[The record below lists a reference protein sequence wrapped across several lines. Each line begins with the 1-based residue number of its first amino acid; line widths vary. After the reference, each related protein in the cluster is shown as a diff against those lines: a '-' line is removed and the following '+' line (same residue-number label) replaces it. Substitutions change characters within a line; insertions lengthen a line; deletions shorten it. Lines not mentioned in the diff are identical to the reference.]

1 MSVYC
6 TPSGKQFAGRGSKAL
21 GFLPKKDKDRPD
33 RGKAVFLKDTF
44 TRFPLSRDGKAPNG
58 SKMDLLNC
66 KITDLTALIRSKKLS
81 VEELCRFYLDRIER
95 FNPELNA
102 VLTTNSFALQ
112 KARDIDNHFSS
123 YKERPLVGIPILLKD
138 VFCVKNM
145 KTTAGSKMLENF
157 IAPYSA
163 EVTKRL
169 EKAGA
174 IILGKCNQD
183 EFAMGT
189 SNENSAF
196 GVVLNPWNKEYVPG
210 GSSGGSA
217 AAVSAGLCVA
227 SIGTDTGG
235 SIRQPAS
242 FCNLIG
248 VKPTYG
254 RVSRYGMI
262 AYASSL
268 DQAGPMTMYVE
279 DNALILEAL
288 TGRDSKD
295 STSAQS
301 DVPKWFLNRGSTNIK
316 KLKVGF
322 LNKKEAESFCSS
334 EVMQVL
340 EQVVNL
346 LQSHGAIVEEVSLPL
361 MEVAVPVYYLI
372 STSEASS
379 NLARY
384 DGIRYGSRFD
394 FKNTPPS
401 SLEEFYSQNRGF
413 GFGNEV
419 KRRIIMGT
427 YCLSSGYYDEYYNK
441 ASQIRRKMRD
451 EFIKIFS
458 EFSLLLSPVSLST
471 AFKFG
476 EKPVGSL
483 KSYLVDNFTVSSNLA
498 GLPSLSVPAGFSPV
512 TSLPIGVQLIGNH
525 FDEQTLFDVALLI
538 QEEIKAVGK
547 RPVI

>member
-1 MSVYC
+1 
-6 TPSGKQFAGRGSKAL
+6 
-21 GFLPKKDKDRPD
+21 
-33 RGKAVFLKDTF
+33 
-44 TRFPLSRDGKAPNG
+44 
-58 SKMDLLNC
+58 MDLLNC
-66 KITDLTALIRSKKLS
+66 KITDLTALIRGKKLS
-81 VEELCRFYLDRIER
+81 VEELCRFYLDRIEKL
-95 FNPELNA
+95 NPKLNA
-102 VLTTNSFALQ
+102 VLTISSSALQ
-112 KARDIDNHFSS
+112 KAKEIDDKFNQ
-123 YKERPLVGIPILLKD
+123 YKELPLVGIPILLKD

-145 KTTAGSKMLENF
+145 RTTAGSRILENF
-157 IAPYSA
+157 IAPYSS
-163 EVTKRL
+163 EVAQRL
-169 EKAGA
+169 EEAGA

-196 GVVLNPWNKEYVPG
+196 GPVLNPWNKEYVPG

-235 SIRQPAS
+235 SIRQPSS

-248 VKPTYG
+248 IKPTYG

-279 DNALILEAL
+279 DSALILEVIS
-288 TGRDSKD
+288 GRDSKD
-295 STSAQS
+295 STSAQKE
-301 DVPKWFLNRGSTNIK
+301 VPKWSRNQGLKNIK
-316 KLKVGF
+316 NLKIGW
-322 LNKKEAESFCSS
+322 LNKEYAEQFCSS
-334 EVMQVL
+334 EVMQTLGEVKK
-340 EQVVNL
+340 L
-346 LQSHGAIVEEVSLPL
+346 LQSSGAILKDISMPL
-361 MEVAVPVYYLI
+361 MDMSVPVYYLI

-384 DGIRYGSRFD
+384 DGVRYGTRFD
-394 FKNTPPS
+394 FQNKTPS
-401 SLEEFYSQNRGF
+401 SLEEFYSQNRGS

-441 ASQIRRKMRD
+441 ASQIRRKVRD
-451 EFIKIFS
+451 QFIKAFS
-458 EFSLLLSPVSLST
+458 DVSLLISPVSLST

-483 KSYLVDNFTVSSNLA
+483 KSYLVDSFTVSANLA
-498 GLPSLSVPAGFSPV
+498 GLPALSVPAGFSS
-512 TSLPIGVQLIGNH
+512 TNSLPIGVQLIANH
-525 FDEQTLFDVALLI
+525 FDEQTLFDIALLI
-538 QEEIKAVGK
+538 QNEIKAVGK
-547 RPVI
+547 RPNI

>member
-1 MSVYC
+1 
-6 TPSGKQFAGRGSKAL
+6 
-21 GFLPKKDKDRPD
+21 
-33 RGKAVFLKDTF
+33 
-44 TRFPLSRDGKAPNG
+44 
-58 SKMDLLNC
+58 MDLLNC

-81 VEELCRFYLDRIER
+81 VEELCRFYLDRIEKL
-95 FNPELNA
+95 NPELNA
-102 VLTTNSFALQ
+102 VLTINPLALQ
-112 KARDIDNHFSS
+112 KAQDIDKNLSS
-123 YKERPLVGIPILLKD
+123 YTEHPLVGIPILLKD
-138 VFCVKNM
+138 VFCVKKM
-145 KTTAGSKMLENF
+145 KTTAASKILENF
-157 IAPYSA
+157 IAPYSS
-163 EVTKRL
+163 EVAHRL
-169 EKAGA
+169 EETGA

-196 GVVLNPWNKEYVPG
+196 GAVLNPWDKECVPG

-227 SIGTDTGG
+227 SMGTDTGG
-235 SIRQPAS
+235 SIRQPSS

-268 DQAGPMTMYVE
+268 DQAGPMTMCVE
-279 DNALILEAL
+279 DSALMLEVLA
-288 TGRDSKD
+288 GKDNKD
-295 STSAQS
+295 STSAQV
-301 DVPKWFLNRGSTNIK
+301 DVPKWLSHLGSTSIK
-316 KLKVGF
+316 NLKVGF
-322 LNKKEAESFCSS
+322 LNKSTAKSFCSS

-346 LQSHGAIVEEVSLPL
+346 LKSHGASVEEVSLPL

-394 FKNTPPS
+394 FKNKMPA
-401 SLEEFYSQNRGF
+401 SLEEFYSQNRSS

-441 ASQIRRKMRD
+441 ASQIRRKIRE
-451 EFIKIFS
+451 EFINIFS
-458 EFSLLLSPVSLST
+458 DFSLLLSPVSLST
-471 AFKFG
+471 AFKLG

-483 KSYLVDNFTVSSNLA
+483 ASYLVDNFTVPANLA
-498 GLPSLSVPAGFSPV
+498 GLPSLSVPAGFSPK
-512 TSLPIGVQLIGNH
+512 TSLPIGVQLIAKH

-547 RPVI
+547 RPAIYNNPV